1 MTEKIWVKFL
11 TERDKQV
18 LNSSGYG
25 ARAGFGKKPALLIID
40 VNYNFCGD
48 RREPILESM
57 KRYPNSCGEGAWE
70 ALPVIQKL
78 TAAARKKKIPII
90 YSTGDSRTDGWDLGG
105 WTWKNVRAHEIQES
119 PTLRG
124 ISRDG
129 NDIMDEIA
137 PEPQDI
143 VIRKLKPSAFHGTP
157 LVGFL
162 NHLGA
167 DSLIIT
173 GTTTSGCVRA
183 TVIDAFSLNL
193 RTTIAVDG
201 CFDRFESSHA
211 VNLYDM
217 DAKYSNIV
225 SSAEIIAH
233 MEAMPEQDYNL
244 PSG

>member
-1 MTEKIWVKFL
+1 MTEKIWVNFL

-48 RREPILESM
+48 RREPILESI
-57 KRYPNSCGEGAWE
+57 KRYRNSCGEGAWD

-78 TAAARKKKIPII
+78 IAAARQKKIPVI
-90 YSTGDSRTDGWDLGG
+90 YSTGDSRADGWDLGG
-105 WTWKNVRAHEIQES
+105 WAWKNVRTGEIQAS
-119 PTLRG
+119 SAPRG

-143 VIRKLKPSAFHGTP
+143 VIRKLKPSAFHSTP

-162 NHLGA
+162 NNLGA
-167 DSLIIT
+167 DSLIIA

-193 RTTIAVDG
+193 RTTIAADG

-211 VNLYDM
+211 INLHDM
-217 DAKYSNIV
+217 NAKYSDILN
-225 SSAEIIAH
+225 SAEIIAH
-233 MEAMPEQDYNL
+233 IESMPE
-244 PSG
+244 